1 MGGAPGALGGMGAM
15 PPGTGGDDMRMNAD
29 LFGGGDAVVKYVL
42 EGHDRGVNWASFHP
56 SLPLIVS
63 GADDR
68 QVKLWRMNDTKA
80 WEVDT
85 LRGHMNNVSCVM
97 FHARQDLIVSN
108 SEDKT
113 IRVWDMSKRTGVQTL
128 RREHDRFWILAV
140 HPEVNL
146 LAAGHDT
153 GMLVFKLE
161 RERPVYSYV
170 PGAGRLLYVKD
181 RYLRQLDLARQDDVP
196 MLLVRRGSQ
205 GLGQGFRSMSFNPAE
220 NLALLQSDA
229 DGGTYELVQVP
240 KDASRTESLSDGLRS
255 QGRSAVFVARNR
267 FAVLDPGS
275 NSILVKNLQNE
286 TTKRVPSP
294 CGKTEAIHYGGTG
307 TILVKGDDKVVLFDI
322 QQRLV
327 VAEAA
332 VPGVKYVVW
341 SDNLDR
347 VALLSKHS
355 VTIADRKLGNL
366 LTAHETMRVKSAA
379 WCRSGV
385 LLYATLNHLKYC
397 LPNGDCGTVQTL
409 PTPVYLT
416 RVEGNVVHCLDR
428 ECRARALRVDDGDYR
443 FKLALLRRDFNEVV
457 ALIKANRLCGQ
468 AIIAYLQQRGFP
480 EVALHFVEDAK
491 VCFTLAVQCGNVEV
505 ALRAAAEVDAPETWY
520 QLGVE
525 ALRQGNFEIVEFCYQ
540 KTHNFERLTFLYLIT
555 GELEKLEKMMKI
567 AEMKGR
573 VMDWFHSALYLGDV
587 RERLRILQAAGQLHL
602 AAAAAKAH
610 GLDREG
616 ASKTEEEHDRLAS
629 LMARVGEAPGD
640 LPQGSG
646 DAKLLMPPCPVSR
659 GGNWPRGRGRA
670 WGRAGGLWRRRS
682 RRRRL
687 GHGGGRRRAGRRLGR
702 GRRREHARS
711 VGGRRRLRGRRG
723 RGRWLGDG
731 GRRPGAARGVGARG
745 CGCCRGGGRGALR
758 APSPGRAAGAE
769 MGGRGAGARGA
780 PGRRGLRGG
789 GPAHESPD
797 GRLPARRPR
806 AALSGPRQR
815 VPGVRLDRPGPAR
828 AVGRARGRA
837 RVSGRGLS
845 APGRRHHRLPGAAGG
860 HPPGG
865 LPGDHGREV
874 QRGHGGLP
882 GGHAR
887 PPDARGP
894 HERGG
899 GRREGDP
906 GHRGGVLRRDAR
918 GAGPEGV
925 QGRPRPRGRAGGVL
939 HELQSAAGPHGAGP
953 AAGHA
958 HLCEAQEPEDG
969 RTFRQAPP
977 GARPG
982 PQGPATGPAG
992 AFRVRAGPAGRRRAG
1007 FRPAE
1012 PLRRMRRHAASH
1024 LPGELECDLR
1034 VLRGPRRPGA
1044 AGQTLP
1050 SLQPGQV
1057 RRAVQRAPR
1066 VALPDEEGEEVHPQ
1080 RQAVRLMRCE
1090 GA

>member
-1 MGGAPGALGGMGAM
+1 MIQLWDYRMGSLLDRFDEHDGPVRGVAFHQQQPLFVSGGDDYKIKVWNYKLRRCLFTLLGHLDYIRTVEFHAESPWVLSASDDQTVRVWNWQSRQCLAVLTGHNHYVMCASFHLRDSLVVSASLDQTVRVWDLTGLKKRGMGGSGGGGMGGGMGGPGGMGAGPGALGGMGAM
-15 PPGTGGDDMRMNAD
+15 PPPGAGGDDMRMNAD

-85 LRGHMNNVSCVM
+85 LRGHMNNVSCVL

-229 DGGTYELVQVP
+229 DGGTYELVAVP
-240 KDASRTESLSDGLRS
+240 KDASRQEALSDGLRG
-255 QGRSAVFVARNR
+255 QGRCAVFVARNR
-267 FAVLDPGS
+267 FAVLDPAS
-275 NSILVKNLQNE
+275 NAILVKNLQNE

-294 CGKTEAIHYGGTG
+294 CGKTDAIHYGGTG
-307 TILVKGDDKVVLFDI
+307 TIIVKGDDKVVLFDI

-327 VAEAA
+327 VAEAS

-428 ECRARALRVDDGDYR
+428 ECRARALRVDDGEYR

-505 ALRAAAEVDAPETWY
+505 ALRAAAEVDAPDTWY

-555 GELEKLEKMMKI
+555 GELEKLGKMMKI

-587 RERLRILQAAGQLHL
+587 RERVRVLQAAGQLPL
-602 AAAAAKAH
+602 AAAAARAH
-610 GLDREG
+610 GLDRARIRG
-616 ASKTEEEHDRLAS
+616 HA
-629 LMARVGEAPGD
+629 MATGT
-640 LPQGSG
+640 L
-646 DAKLLMPPCPVSR
+646 
-659 GGNWPRGRGRA
+659 RA
-670 WGRAGGLWRRRS
+670 A
-682 RRRRL
+682 
-687 GHGGGRRRAGRRLGR
+687 GGRRSDSGG
-702 GRRREHARS
+702 GGGARS
-711 VGGRRRLRGRRG
+711 RKKSRSGLRR
-723 RGRWLGDG
+723 
-731 GRRPGAARGVGARG
+731 
-745 CGCCRGGGRGALR
+745 CLR
-758 APSPGRAAGAE
+758 ALGNRTPGICR
-769 MGGRGAGARGA
+769 
-780 PGRRGLRGG
+780 
-789 GPAHESPD
+789 
-797 GRLPARRPR
+797 
-806 AALSGPRQR
+806 
-815 VPGVRLDRPGPAR
+815 R
-828 AVGRARGRA
+828 AVGTP
-837 RVSGRGLS
+837 SCS
-845 APGRRHHRLPGAAGG
+845 
-860 HPPGG
+860 
-865 LPGDHGREV
+865 
-874 QRGHGGLP
+874 
-882 GGHAR
+882 
-887 PPDARGP
+887 
-894 HERGG
+894 
-899 GRREGDP
+899 
-906 GHRGGVLRRDAR
+906 
-918 GAGPEGV
+918 
-925 QGRPRPRGRAGGVL
+925 
-939 HELQSAAGPHGAGP
+939 
-953 AAGHA
+953 
-958 HLCEAQEPEDG
+958 C
-969 RTFRQAPP
+969 
-977 GARPG
+977 
-982 PQGPATGPAG
+982 
-992 AFRVRAGPAGRRRAG
+992 
-1007 FRPAE
+1007 
-1012 PLRRMRRHAASH
+1012 PLV
-1024 LPGELECDLR
+1024 P
-1034 VLRGPRRPGA
+1034 
-1044 AGQTLP
+1044 
-1050 SLQPGQV
+1050 
-1057 RRAVQRAPR
+1057 
-1066 VALPDEEGEEVHPQ
+1066 
-1080 RQAVRLMRCE
+1080 
-1090 GA
+1090 